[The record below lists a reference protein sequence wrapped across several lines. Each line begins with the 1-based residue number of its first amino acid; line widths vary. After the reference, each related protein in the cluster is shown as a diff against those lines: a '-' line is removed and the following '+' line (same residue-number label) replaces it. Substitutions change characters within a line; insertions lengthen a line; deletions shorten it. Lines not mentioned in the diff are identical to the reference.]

1 MTSERQKAANRANA
15 RHSTGP
21 KTREG
26 KAAVRL
32 NACRHG
38 LLARD
43 VVLPAENPDAFD
55 DLWNQIWAHFSP
67 VEPIEKF
74 YVERVIH
81 IIWRLQR
88 VPRAEAQM
96 LYSRI
101 QGAKA
106 EKLVKELH
114 SYEQP
119 LCFPIFVTDEAAH
132 AEASDA
138 LDRARYERDQNEV
151 LLGRAI
157 DVDAQNGDAL
167 GKLTRHERSLER
179 SLDHAL
185 DELRLIQDKRRNR
198 TSSTVF
204 DAIAL
209 TPEDTQ

>member
-21 KTREG
+21 KTPEG

-43 VVLPAENPDAFD
+43 VVLPGENADAFD

-67 VEPIEKF
+67 VGPIEKF
-74 YVERVIH
+74 HVERVIH
-81 IIWRLQR
+81 IMWRLRR
-88 VPRAEAQM
+88 VPRAEAEL

-101 QGAKA
+101 QGARA
-106 EKLVKELH
+106 EGLAMKVH

-119 LCFPIFVTDEAAH
+119 WRSPTFVTDEAARE
-132 AEASDA
+132 EASDA
-138 LDRARYERDQNEV
+138 LVRARDERDREEV

-157 DVDAQNGDAL
+157 DADAQNGDAL
-167 GKLTRHERSLER
+167 GNLTRHERSWE
-179 SLDHAL
+179 
-185 DELRLIQDKRRNR
+185 
-198 TSSTVF
+198 
-204 DAIAL
+204 
-209 TPEDTQ
+209 

>member
-1 MTSERQKAANRANA
+1 MK
-15 RHSTGP
+15 
-21 KTREG
+21 
-26 KAAVRL
+26 V
-32 NACRHG
+32 
-38 LLARD
+38 
-43 VVLPAENPDAFD
+43 
-55 DLWNQIWAHFSP
+55 
-67 VEPIEKF
+67 
-74 YVERVIH
+74 
-81 IIWRLQR
+81 
-88 VPRAEAQM
+88 
-96 LYSRI
+96 
-101 QGAKA
+101 
-106 EKLVKELH
+106 H

-119 LCFPIFVTDEAAH
+119 WRSPTFVTDEAARE
-132 AEASDA
+132 EASDA
-138 LDRARYERDQNEV
+138 LVRARDERDQNEV